1 MLCPVFM
8 NIDNQL
14 LEKMLDLPEFKVT
27 DLKHNEHDIRFFIEK
42 KEKPYYCP
50 DCGVVNPKLRVHS
63 SSSPE
68 IRDKNILDKRVGLVF
83 KRRRYKCME
92 CLKVF
97 TEPSDAIPERARLT
111 TRLREYIAE
120 QSKTRSFTEL
130 SKELDISTVTI
141 RDIFLEEMENL
152 PVYQQLETP
161 SILGIDE
168 IHISREKKHRKQAWA
183 VICNGEQR
191 TVMEFLPNRN
201 KKTIVDYLKN
211 LKEPANVKVVTMDMW
226 KYYKEAVY
234 EALPNAVVVVDKF
247 HVVKLANEAL
257 NTYRKSLKK
266 ALPKKANLKL
276 KKDRW
281 VLLSR
286 PAKLKAI
293 DLFNRD
299 AWFGDHP
306 LLKTAYELKEELFEM
321 YDCKTRSQALLHFNN
336 WKAKIPN
343 DLPDFQTLASTIE
356 SWAIEIFNYFDYPY
370 TNAFVEGINST
381 IRYIEKQGRGYSF
394 DVLRAKIIY
403 GINHKVERPLKPKY
417 GTTIMH
423 HMVYSNDFF
432 VDDATEYEY
441 GAPEDYGVSFDD
453 IIKSFK

>member
-1 MLCPVFM
+1 MT
-8 NIDNQL
+8 IDNQL

-50 DCGVVNPKLRVHS
+50 NCGVVKPKLRVHS
-63 SSSPE
+63 SNNPE
-68 IRDKNILDKRVGLVF
+68 VRDRNILAKRVGLKF

-97 TEPSDAIPERARLT
+97 TEPSEAIPERARMT

-130 SKELDISTVTI
+130 SKELDISIVTV
-141 RDIFLEEMENL
+141 RDIFLEEMKNL

-161 SILGIDE
+161 RIMGIDE
-168 IHISREKKHRKQAWA
+168 IYISREKKHRKQAWA
-183 VICNGEQR
+183 VICNGEQH

-201 KKTIVDYLKN
+201 KKTIVDYLTN
-211 LKEPANVKVVTMDMW
+211 LKQPENVEVVTMDMW

-234 EALPNAVVVVDKF
+234 ESLPHAVVVVDKF

-257 NTYRKSLKK
+257 NNYRKSLKK
-266 ALPKKANLKL
+266 NLPSKANLKL
-276 KKDRW
+276 KRDRW

-286 PAKLKAI
+286 PHKLRAI

-306 LLKTAYELKEELFEM
+306 LLKKAYELKEELFEL
-321 YDCKTRSQALLHFNN
+321 YNCETRSQALLHFNN
-336 WKAKIPN
+336 WKCKIPN
-343 DLPDFQTLASTIE
+343 ELSDFQSLANTIE
-356 SWAIEIFNYFDYPY
+356 SWKIEIFNYFDYRY

-403 GINHKVERPLKPKY
+403 GINHKIEKPSKPKY
-417 GTTIMH
+417 GTTAMH
-423 HMVYSNDFF
+423 NLSFPNTFNF
-432 VDDATEYEY
+432 DAKCEYDI
-441 GAPEDYGVSFDD
+441 PKDYGIAFDD
-453 IIKSFK
+453 IVNSFR